1 LIDFCLYLGL
11 GKTLGMGSM
20 AKVRTILPVAAIL
33 QIFLFGLELIL
44 ESIFFFF
51 ATAVDAWQR
60 LESGFGDGVGELFS
74 YVCLLIEA
82 FFE

>member
-1 LIDFCLYLGL
+1 MGGL
-11 GKTLGMGSM
+11 
-20 AKVRTILPVAAIL
+20 AKVRGMGLVATFI

-44 ESIFFFF
+44 ESLFFFF